1 MMKAWL
7 STLGNALLL
16 RSEAFT
22 GFRDRRDV
30 FFQGFLIIVVVSLLV
45 GLPAFAGSLV
55 KAAQPRLSEAQL
67 EEATA
72 EIENG
77 LKQVEPLIGSMP
89 TEERQ
94 QLDEVVRLVKV
105 WIAAGVEISNLNT
118 MLPRPLGALMQAFG
132 GWLSLPFLKG
142 GFPLASVSLA
152 VWLGYGLWVMLLAKL
167 LGGRGTLAGF
177 FGTSALY
184 AVPHVLTCF
193 AWVPCLGGA
202 LTLIA
207 FLWGIVI
214 YVKATV
220 VSHGLTVGRALAA
233 VFLPM
238 LVLVL
243 AVMVGAAL
251 VGVLASGMIS
261 NLIQS

>member
-1 MMKAWL
+1 MMKALL
-7 STLGNALLL
+7 STLANACLL
-16 RSEAFT
+16 RSEAFKT
-22 GFRDRRDV
+22 FRDRRDV

-45 GLPAFAGSLV
+45 GFPAFAGNVV

-72 EIENG
+72 QIEKG
-77 LKQVEPLIGSMP
+77 LKQVEPLLGFMP

-94 QLDEVVRLVKV
+94 QLTQVVRMAKI

-118 MLPRPLGALMQAFG
+118 VLPKPLGALMQAFG
-132 GWLSLPFLKG
+132 GWLSLPFGKA

-184 AVPHVLTCF
+184 AVPHVLTFF
-193 AWVPCLGGA
+193 AWIPCLGA
-202 LTLIA
+202 ILSLIA

-214 YVKATV
+214 YMKATM
-220 VSHGLTVGRALAA
+220 VSHGLTVGRALVA

-238 LVLVL
+238 LVIVLVVL
-243 AVMVGAAL
+243 VGATLVGAL
-251 VGVLASGMIS
+251 VSGTIS
-261 NLIQS
+261 NLVQS